1 MKPIYVRTTL
11 LSILISCF
19 LLIISSLSRIDA
31 QGLWSVQLTSL
42 KVDSRNGNVGL
53 TWKTASEQNLMQFEI
68 EYSDDGRYYRNLGF
82 IPARNSINGD
92 FYEFEHPVSYN
103 DSAFYRLKIVDK
115 NRRWL
120 YTEPILYHVNKITAF
135 FVYPSVITTHIMN
148 IFLNDPFYSLEVVSM
163 SGAVM
168 LKQNL
173 SGKTGRIN
181 IPLSANLSAGTYI
194 VQLKNYDKTITQKII
209 VQ

>member
-11 LSILISCF
+11 LSTIIGC
-19 LLIISSLSRIDA
+19 LLLNISSFISINA
-31 QGLWSVQLTSL
+31 QGLWSVQLTSF
-42 KVDSRNGNVGL
+42 KADSRNGNVSL
-53 TWKTASEQNLMQFEI
+53 SWKTASEENLMQFEI
-68 EYSDDGRYYRNLGF
+68 EWSNDGKYYRNLGF

-92 FYEFEHPVSYN
+92 FYEFEHSVSYN
-103 DSAFYRLKIVDK
+103 DSAFYRLKIIDN

-120 YTEPILYHVNKITAF
+120 YTNPVLYHVNKITAF

-148 IFLNDPFYSLEVVSM
+148 IFLNDPFYSLEVVSLN
-163 SGAVM
+163 GVVM

-181 IPLSANLSAGTYI
+181 IPLSANLGAGMYI
-194 VQLKNYDKTITQKII
+194 VQLRNYDKTITQKIMI
-209 VQ
+209 Q

>member
-1 MKPIYVRTTL
+1 MKTIYVRTTL
-11 LSILISCF
+11 LSIIIGF
-19 LLIISSLSRIDA
+19 LLNISSFTNINA
-31 QGLWSVQLTSL
+31 QGLWTVQLSSF
-42 KVDSRNGNVGL
+42 KAVSKNGNVGL
-53 TWKTASEQNLMQFEI
+53 SWKTAKEENLMQFEI
-68 EYSDDGRYYRNLGF
+68 EYSDDGKYYRNLGF

-103 DSAFYRLKIVDK
+103 DSAFYRLKIVDN
-115 NRRWL
+115 NRKWL
-120 YTEPILYHVNKITAF
+120 YTNPVLYHVNKITAF

-163 SGAVM
+163 NGVVM

-173 SGKTGRIN
+173 SGETGRIN
-181 IPLSANLSAGTYI
+181 IPLSANLGAGMYI

-209 VQ
+209 IQ